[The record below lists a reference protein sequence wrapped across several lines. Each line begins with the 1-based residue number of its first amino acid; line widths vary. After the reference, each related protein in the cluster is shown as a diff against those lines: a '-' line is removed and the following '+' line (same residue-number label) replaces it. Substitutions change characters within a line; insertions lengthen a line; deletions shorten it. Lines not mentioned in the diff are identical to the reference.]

1 MSVTTVDPSTGRS
14 LATYDETTAEEL
26 DGLLGRAEMA
36 AHVWRQ
42 TLPTERADGLRRLAV
57 ALRERQE
64 ELAWLATKE
73 MGKPLLESRA
83 EVEKCARTCDWYAE
97 HAPPLLRPE
106 TVETEAR
113 RSMVIPVPLGVLF
126 AIMPWNFP
134 YWQVVHALAP
144 ALAAGNVVV
153 LDAPST
159 TGCALALAEVADA
172 ASLPSSTLSVIVV
185 SPERTPEVAATVVN
199 DDRVAAVTLTGST
212 RAGRSVAAVA
222 GQALKKT
229 VLELGGSDA
238 FVVLAD
244 ADLDAAATSA
254 ARSRFQNTGQS
265 CIAAKRIVVHEK
277 VADAFTE
284 KLLKHVR
291 ALHFGNPADEG
302 VTVGPLAREDLR
314 DAIERQVRESVN
326 LGAKILIGGAVPD
339 LPGFYYEPTVLDHVR
354 PGMAVLQEEVFG
366 PAVPILRAKNGE
378 EALRL
383 ANDSDYGLGSA
394 VWTSDLTA
402 GEAFAT
408 RLEAGHTAV
417 NGMTVSDPRL
427 PFGGI
432 KASGY
437 GRELS
442 HQGLFEFR
450 KPPRSG
456 GERRRRSSGGPQHGE
471 RVIDSAVSARSAR
484 WGGLR
489 LGLSKLSWRQRITP
503 QALEVKGCERE
514 SLPLICGGRRPLRNR
529 LAAPAPVS
537 TSPILIRRVQRA

>member
-1 MSVTTVDPSTGRS
+1 VTVTTIDPSTGRS
-14 LATYDETTAEEL
+14 LATYEETTAEEL
-26 DGLLGRAEMA
+26 NRLLDRAHTA
-36 AHVWRQ
+36 SRSWRQ
-42 TLPTERADGLRRLAV
+42 TPAVKRANGLRRLATT
-57 ALRERQE
+57 LRVRQE
-64 ELAWLATKE
+64 ELASLATAE
-73 MGKPLLESRA
+73 MGKPLVESRA

-97 HAPPLLRPE
+97 HAPALLEPE
-106 TVETEAR
+106 TVDTEAL
-113 RSMVIPVPLGVLF
+113 RSLVVPVPLGVLF

-134 YWQVVHALAP
+134 YWQVVRALAP

-153 LDAPST
+153 LKHAPST
-159 TGCALALAEVADA
+159 TGCALALAEAADA
-172 ASLPSSTLSVIVV
+172 ADLPSSALSVLVA
-185 SPERTPEVAATVVN
+185 SPDRTAEVAATVIGDN
-199 DDRVAAVTLTGST
+199 RVAAVTLTGST

-244 ADLDAAATSA
+244 ADLDAAAAWA

-265 CIAAKRIVVHEK
+265 CIAAKRVVVEEQ

-284 KLLKHVR
+284 KLLEHVR
-291 ALHFGNPADEG
+291 ALRLGNPTEEG

-314 DAIERQVRESVN
+314 DAVERQVRESVTQ
-326 LGAKILIGGAVPD
+326 GARILTGGRVPD

-354 PGMAVLQEEVFG
+354 PGMAVLEEEVFG
-366 PAVPILRAKNGE
+366 PAVPVLRARDSE

-383 ANDSDYGLGSA
+383 ANDSVYGLGSA
-394 VWTSDLTA
+394 VWTSDLA
-402 GEAFAT
+402 SGKVFAS

-442 HQGLFEFR
+442 HQGLFEFVNLH
-450 KPPRSG
+450 SVVVNAAD
-456 GERRRRSSGGPQHGE
+456 GPVGDRDTASE
-471 RVIDSAVSARSAR
+471 
-484 WGGLR
+484 
-489 LGLSKLSWRQRITP
+489 
-503 QALEVKGCERE
+503 
-514 SLPLICGGRRPLRNR
+514 
-529 LAAPAPVS
+529 
-537 TSPILIRRVQRA
+537 

>member
-1 MSVTTVDPSTGRS
+1 MTVTTIDPSTGRL
-14 LATYDETTAEEL
+14 LATYEETTAEEL
-26 DGLLGRAEMA
+26 DELLDRAHLA
-36 AHVWRQ
+36 AQDWGQ
-42 TLPTERADGLRRLAV
+42 TPPTERANGLHRLAI

-83 EVEKCARTCDWYAE
+83 EVEKCARTCGWYAE
-97 HAPPLLRPE
+97 HAPALLEPE
-106 TVETEAR
+106 TVETEAL
-113 RSMVIPVPLGVLF
+113 RSLVVPVPLGVLL

-134 YWQVVHALAP
+134 YWQVVRALAP

-153 LDAPST
+153 LKHAPST
-159 TGCALALAEVADA
+159 TGCALALAEVVDTAG
-172 ASLPSSTLSVIVV
+172 LPTSTLSVLVV
-185 SPERTPEVAATVVN
+185 APERTADVAAAVVS

-212 RAGRSVAAVA
+212 RAGRSVAAMA

-244 ADLDAAATSA
+244 ADLDAAAAWA

-265 CIAAKRIVVHEK
+265 CIAAKRIVVEEQ
-277 VADAFTE
+277 VADTFTE
-284 KLLKHVR
+284 KLLEYVR
-291 ALHFGNPADEG
+291 ALRLGNPTEED

-314 DAIERQVRESVN
+314 DAVERQVRESVN
-326 LGAKILIGGAVPD
+326 QGARILIGGRVPD
-339 LPGFYYEPTVLDHVR
+339 RPGFYYEPTVLDHVR
-354 PGMAVLQEEVFG
+354 PGMAVLEEEVFG
-366 PAVPILRAKNGE
+366 PAVPLLRARDSK

-383 ANDSDYGLGSA
+383 ANDSVYGLGSA
-394 VWTSDLTA
+394 VWTSDLAA

-442 HQGLFEFR
+442 HQGLFEFVNLHAVVVNAAD
-450 KPPRSG
+450 
-456 GERRRRSSGGPQHGE
+456 GPVG
-471 RVIDSAVSARSAR
+471 
-484 WGGLR
+484 
-489 LGLSKLSWRQRITP
+489 
-503 QALEVKGCERE
+503 
-514 SLPLICGGRRPLRNR
+514 NR
-529 LAAPAPVS
+529 DTAS
-537 TSPILIRRVQRA
+537 E

>member
-1 MSVTTVDPSTGRS
+1 MTVTTVDPSTGQP
-14 LATYDETTAEEL
+14 LAAYEETTVEEL
-26 DGLLGRAEMA
+26 DGLLARAHSA
-36 AHVWRQ
+36 AEGWRR
-42 TLPTERADGLRRLAV
+42 TPPTERADGLRRLAT

-83 EVEKCARTCDWYAE
+83 EVEKCARTCEWYAD
-97 HAPPLLRPE
+97 HAPAFLEPE
-106 TVETEAR
+106 EVVTEAL
-113 RSMVIPVPLGVLF
+113 RSFVVPVPLGVLL

-134 YWQVVHALAP
+134 YWQVVRALAP
-144 ALAAGNVVV
+144 ALASGNVVV
-153 LDAPST
+153 LKHAPST
-159 TGCALALAEVADA
+159 TGCALALAEVADLA
-172 ASLPSSTLSVIVV
+172 GLPSSTLSVLVV
-185 SPERTPEVAATVVN
+185 SPERTPDFTASVIH

-244 ADLDAAATSA
+244 ADLEAAAAWA

-265 CIAAKRIVVHEK
+265 CIAAKRIVVQEQ
-277 VADAFTE
+277 VADAFSE
-284 KLLKHVR
+284 KLVQYVR
-291 ALHFGNPADEG
+291 ALRLGDPTDDG

-314 DAIERQVRESVN
+314 DAVERQVRQSVAQ
-326 LGAKILIGGAVPD
+326 GARALIGGRVPD

-366 PAVPILRAKNGE
+366 PAVPLLRARDSE
-378 EALRL
+378 DALRL
-383 ANDSDYGLGSA
+383 ANDSAYGLGSA
-394 VWTSDLTA
+394 VWTSDLAA

-442 HQGLFEFR
+442 HHGLFEFVNFHAVVVNAA
-450 KPPRSG
+450 SG
-456 GERRRRSSGGPQHGE
+456 PVADRRTASE
-471 RVIDSAVSARSAR
+471 
-484 WGGLR
+484 
-489 LGLSKLSWRQRITP
+489 
-503 QALEVKGCERE
+503 
-514 SLPLICGGRRPLRNR
+514 
-529 LAAPAPVS
+529 
-537 TSPILIRRVQRA
+537 